1 MQMLTS
7 KCSQAIAELVDLF
20 TKPRMRSCQPR
31 AAVAQQQSRS
41 RAQLISK
48 TLTLNLNSMTSR
60 RWLLLISTLVSLV
73 PSIATQAN
81 PAGDDAGTTGSCLQ
95 PALSRLIRYKV
106 ERGETLES
114 IARKYSLIP
123 ATLMGMNPALREG
136 NVAVGSEIVIPP
148 YNGIRV
154 EIPAGKTWQ
163 QVAALYKVRADVLFE
178 INGCQRAP
186 RVVFVPGVNWTP
198 GRPTVPVAGVAG
210 YPLPSVATVALNYGW
225 QIHPNT
231 GKVFFNSGMDLLAA
245 PGTSV
250 LAVGA
255 GTVAFAGRQ
264 GSYGNLVVVNHQRGR
279 QSRYAH
285 LQSVAVRTGQT
296 VKQDSL
302 LGTVGSTGNPNGSKS
317 HLHFEVRYS
326 SSLGWVAED
335 PSLYLQQRKAGSR

>member
-1 MQMLTS
+1 
-7 KCSQAIAELVDLF
+7 
-20 TKPRMRSCQPR
+20 
-31 AAVAQQQSRS
+31 
-41 RAQLISK
+41 
-48 TLTLNLNSMTSR
+48 MTSR

-81 PAGDDAGTTGSCLQ
+81 PAGDEAGNTGSCLQ
-95 PALSRLIRYKV
+95 PALSRLIRHKV
-106 ERGETLES
+106 APGETLES

-123 ATLMGMNPALREG
+123 ATLMGMNPALREK

-154 EIPAGKTWQ
+154 EIPTGQTWQ
-163 QVAALYKVRADVLFE
+163 QVAANYKVRADVLFE

-186 RVVFVPGVNWTP
+186 RGVFVPGVNWTP
-198 GRPTVPVAGVAG
+198 GRPTVPVAGALAG

-231 GKVFFNSGMDLLAA
+231 GKVFFNSGIDLLAA

-250 LAVGA
+250 LAVSA
-255 GTVAFAGRQ
+255 GTVAFAGSQ

-296 VKQDSL
+296 VNHGSL
-302 LGTVGSTGNPNGSKS
+302 LGTVGLTGKPNGSKS